1 MKLHWVCVCAT
12 PSEN

>member
-1 MKLHWVCVCAT
+1 MKLQWVCVCAT